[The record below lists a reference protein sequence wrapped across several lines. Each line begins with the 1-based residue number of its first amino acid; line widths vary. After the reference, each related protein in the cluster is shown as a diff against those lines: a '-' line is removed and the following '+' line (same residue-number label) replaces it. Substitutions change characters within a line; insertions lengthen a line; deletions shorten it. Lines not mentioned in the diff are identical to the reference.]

1 MSYTFTQLDDGHI
14 ILFTAG
20 ADFNLKVEGEQY
32 IRELRGLVESGPDRM
47 VAITDVRNIS
57 MDFEDVL
64 AGGGMARSTD
74 TKAFLQHPNL
84 LKSLVVFSSRVI
96 EMTVKGLSS
105 ATFGSLDIPLYTTL
119 EEALNAARALIY
131 GEAKAN

>member
-1 MSYTFTQLDDGHI
+1 VSYTFTQLDDGHI

-20 ADFNLKVEGEQY
+20 DDFNLKAEGEQY
-32 IRELRGLVESGPDRM
+32 IRELRAFVETGPERM
-47 VAITDVRNIS
+47 VAISDVRNIS

-64 AGGGMARSTD
+64 AGGGMARNDD
-74 TKAFLQHPNL
+74 TKAFLKHPNL
-84 LKSLVVFSSRVI
+84 LKSLVVFNSRVI

-105 ATFGSLDIPLYTTL
+105 ATFGSLDIPLYTTM
-119 EEALNAARALIY
+119 EEALNAARSMIY